1 MAPQAKPPVCRIMD
15 YGKYKYEQ
23 AKKAKKAKKNQN
35 IINVKEVQMGV
46 KIDDHDFNVKLKMAR
61 RFLEDKNKVKVR
73 IKFRGREKMHDQIG
87 FDLAERVIEG
97 IKDIGKVENKP
108 QMDAD
113 KKNIFLSL
121 APKTD
126 DDKH

>member
-1 MAPQAKPPVCRIMD
+1 VAPQAKPPVCKIMD

-23 AKKAKKAKKNQN
+23 AKKARKAKKSQN
-35 IINVKEVQMGV
+35 VMSVKEVQMGV

-61 RFLEDKNKVKVR
+61 RFLDDKNKVKIR
-73 IKFRGREKMHDQIG
+73 IKFRGREKMHQGIG
-87 FDLAERVIEG
+87 YNLADRIIEG

-108 QMDAD
+108 QMDSD
-113 KKNIFLSL
+113 RRNIFLSL

>member
-1 MAPQAKPPVCRIMD
+1 MAPQAKPPVCKIMD

-23 AKKAKKAKKNQN
+23 AKKARKAKKSQN
-35 IINVKEVQMGV
+35 VMSVKEVQMGV

-61 RFLEDKNKVKVR
+61 RFLDDKNKVKIR
-73 IKFRGREKMHDQIG
+73 IKFRGREKMHQGIG
-87 FDLAERVIEG
+87 YNLADRIIEG

-108 QMDAD
+108 QMDSD
-113 KKNIFLSL
+113 RRNIFLSL